1 MSAAVAW
8 FPAIFLIF
16 DAPAVSAEFIQ
27 LIKIE
32 RISTMRKVH
41 SASALFSLLL
51 LFGISL
57 PALAAKDDLKDKV
70 MDTYYPVVWPQY
82 GGPKVGVAVLT
93 FEDGMSSDSDPNWI
107 NADSGI
113 QVHFG
118 LGDGIANI
126 LVSTLLSTNRFS
138 ILDKKI
144 ARQLFDLY
152 STDTAKKIYATGTGL
167 PKVPGIKYFVLGSLT
182 AFDDGSKGAEGGVG
196 FGGVKLSAGKQ
207 VATMTIHM
215 RIIDASSGQ
224 VVYSRPVEGTA
235 SVSKAGIEVSG
246 ANFSA
251 NMASPIGQAMQK
263 MVDKATDD
271 IIMKSFPGTAS
282 AIPPAT
288 P

>member
-1 MSAAVAW
+1 MKMVQ
-8 FPAIFLIF
+8 I
-16 DAPAVSAEFIQ
+16 
-27 LIKIE
+27 
-32 RISTMRKVH
+32 
-41 SASALFSLLL
+41 ASAL
-51 LFGISL
+51 ISL
-57 PALAAKDDLKDKV
+57 FLLVSIPLPAFAAKNDLKDKV

-82 GGPKVGVAVLT
+82 GGPKVEVAVLT
-93 FEDGMSSDSDPNWI
+93 FEDGLSASSGPNWI

-138 ILDKKI
+138 IVDKKI
-144 ARQLFDLY
+144 ARQIFDLY
-152 STDTAKKIYATGTGL
+152 SADTAKKMYATGTDL

-196 FGGVKLSAGKQ
+196 FGGVKLAAGKQ
-207 VATMTIHM
+207 IATMTIHM

-235 SVSKAGIEVSG
+235 SVSKAGIEVGG

-263 MVDKATDD
+263 MLDKATDD
-271 IIMKSFPGTAS
+271 IIMTSFPGTSS